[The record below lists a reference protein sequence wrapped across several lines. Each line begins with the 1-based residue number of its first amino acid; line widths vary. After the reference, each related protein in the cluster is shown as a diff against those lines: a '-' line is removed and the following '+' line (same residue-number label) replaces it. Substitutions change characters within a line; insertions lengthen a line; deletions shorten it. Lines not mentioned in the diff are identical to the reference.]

1 MKSKNEKP
9 TTPEPKNE
17 QVSKNFPNPDMI
29 HVLKTNNVD
38 VHFKKDESDLLL
50 WCNYSKLNK
59 NKPNQG
65 LEVWGRSQQIVE
77 HITRTVLTF
86 YPKAEVTSQNMNAN
100 IIFKL
105 NS

>member
-9 TTPEPKNE
+9 ETK
-17 QVSKNFPNPDMI
+17 QVYDPKNFPNPDMI

-38 VHFKKDESDLLL
+38 VRFKKDGADLLL

-59 NKPNQG
+59 NKPGQG
-65 LEVWGRSQQIVE
+65 LEIWGRSQAIVE
-77 HITRTVLTF
+77 HISKTVFAF
-86 YPKAEVTSQNMNAN
+86 YPKAEVTSQNANAN
-100 IIFKL
+100 IVFRL